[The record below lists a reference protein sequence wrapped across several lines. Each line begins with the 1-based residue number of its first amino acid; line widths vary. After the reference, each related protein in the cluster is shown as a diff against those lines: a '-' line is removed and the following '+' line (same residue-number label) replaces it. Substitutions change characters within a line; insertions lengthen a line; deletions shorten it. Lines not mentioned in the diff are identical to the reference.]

1 MIQSSEQQTDGG
13 GYGMYLYHR
22 NSSVKKVLLVD
33 MNCSKKELKFLCEIN
48 TS

>member
-13 GYGMYLYHR
+13 GYGMYLYHT

-33 MNCSKKELKFLCEIN
+33 MNCSKKELKILCEIN